1 MRMAVILK
9 SKMADADKII
19 NGFNTFADPYNMGVD
34 FGIFMLSVLV
44 LKILQKSN

>member
-1 MRMAVILK
+1 MAAILK
-9 SKMADADKII
+9 TKMADTDKFI

-34 FGIFMLSVLV
+34 FGILMLSVLV